1 MNEDATKLS
10 AFDRLRVELARCPFH
25 EFLRPAAI
33 AADDAAGTV
42 TVRLVNRPEFRAM
55 YGSDMIH
62 GGIIASLID
71 MTGHAVIAIGAG
83 RPTPTVDLRIDYL
96 KPASGAHL
104 DATARVL
111 RLGRTLGR
119 ADIDVRDDKNAVVA
133 MGRGTFAIPE
143 GPKS

>member
-1 MNEDATKLS
+1 MSEDAPRLS

-25 EFLRPAAI
+25 EFLRPVAI

-42 TVRLVNRPEFRAM
+42 TVRLANRVEFRAI
-55 YGSDMIH
+55 YGADMIH

-71 MTGHAVIAIGAG
+71 MTGHAVIAMSAG

-111 RLGRTLGR
+111 RVGRNLGR
-119 ADIDVRDDKNAVVA
+119 ADIEVRDDRNAVVA
-133 MGRGTFAIPE
+133 VGRGTFAIPE
-143 GPKS
+143 GSKS